1 MDHRLL
7 ELTDSNAILVLV
19 EDNVPFVF
27 NKQALCKRAIE
38 GVECWRRVVVV
49 VVF

>member
-19 EDNVPFVF
+19 EDNVPFVL
-27 NKQALCKRAIE
+27 NKQALCKRAVE
-38 GVECWRRVVVV
+38 GVKCWR
-49 VVF
+49 